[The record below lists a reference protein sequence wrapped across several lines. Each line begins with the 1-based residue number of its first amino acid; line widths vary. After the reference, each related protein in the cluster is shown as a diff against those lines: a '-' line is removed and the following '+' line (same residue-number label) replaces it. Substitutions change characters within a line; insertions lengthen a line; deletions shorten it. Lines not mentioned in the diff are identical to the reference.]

1 MSELLRYY
9 VSTKGSDGFSGLVEK
24 PNTVG
29 TDGPLK
35 TVQAAIQK
43 LTALRREGKFT
54 KGAVEILVEP
64 GIYSSP
70 EPLVLGLESLGNPD
84 LTIEIRKNGEG
95 TDFRQ
100 CAGEVRTVCQKLG
113 GEDHG
118 GEQPEVSADGV
129 FPDKIYAGAPAGK
142 RPRQAER
149 RPCGW

>member
-1 MSELLRYY
+1 MMAKSCSIDELAD
-9 VSTKGSDGFSGLVEK
+9 VINEGLQEYA
-24 PNTVG
+24 T
-29 TDGPLK
+29 
-35 TVQAAIQK
+35 
-43 LTALRREGKFT
+43 LTATGVK
-54 KGAVEILVEP
+54 KAV
-64 GIYSSP
+64 
-70 EPLVLGLESLGNPD
+70 
-84 LTIEIRKNGEG
+84 RKNGEG